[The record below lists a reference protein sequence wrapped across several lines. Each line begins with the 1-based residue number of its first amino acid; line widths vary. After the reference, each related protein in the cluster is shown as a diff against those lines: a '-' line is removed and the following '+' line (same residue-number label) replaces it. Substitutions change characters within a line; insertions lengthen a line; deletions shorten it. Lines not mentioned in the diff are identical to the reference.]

1 MRVSPY
7 RSREDRLLFSG
18 IRAQNLH
25 PSLVGDPA
33 DMAGTCGF
41 RIPSL
46 LYLEGADV
54 LLAATDRS
62 HEGADWGYTGVAL
75 RRSADR
81 GLTWSSPLSIPVLPP
96 VSRAPQAVDDWHS
109 AFYID
114 PVLLEDRSGAVHLLL
129 DFFPESKGFHRPD
142 WLEPGSGFEHG
153 RIRLCDGP
161 PPAEGKGAAGPVYT
175 VDEAGWVVAP
185 GGVRTRYYLP
195 PLHSGAVQFQ
205 TLGDMY
211 YAVGEP
217 DWLDAPPPLLPPE
230 PGEGRDI
237 YVGNIFLNIGKPAF
251 DPAHPVFVRKRLAGP
266 GPEADVPSAYEAV
279 ETSPAPLRAAVCMHL
294 VQLTSRDGGVTWS
307 QPRFLTPA
315 VKDEDCLFLGTGPGV
330 GLRLRHQPD
339 DRKNGRLM
347 VPVYKPGQAGLLLS
361 DDDGVTWRRGGYIPT
376 VDEAQAVEL
385 NDGTVLVFG
394 RQDEPGDTPMTVSRD
409 GGDTWEPMTHT
420 GLQSVRCQKSVVA
433 YPAGDPRYP
442 CVPGMIPGRQYL
454 LASHPTGQRRGGGVV
469 TLGEVLP
476 DGTLRWLA
484 DRPLGGTGQYDQT
497 EQPDFF
503 AYSCLAVLPNGQAGV
518 LFEPQP
524 TNCVAFARFDIRWFF
539 DDRKEP

>member
-54 LLAATDRS
+54 LLAAADRS

-153 RIRLCDGP
+153 RIRLYDGP

-251 DPAHPVFVRKRLAGP
+251 DPAP
-266 GPEADVPSAYEAV
+266 
-279 ETSPAPLRAAVCMHL
+279 PA
-294 VQLTSRDGGVTWS
+294 T
-307 QPRFLTPA
+307 
-315 VKDEDCLFLGTGPGV
+315 
-330 GLRLRHQPD
+330 
-339 DRKNGRLM
+339 
-347 VPVYKPGQAGLLLS
+347 
-361 DDDGVTWRRGGYIPT
+361 RR
-376 VDEAQAVEL
+376 
-385 NDGTVLVFG
+385 
-394 RQDEPGDTPMTVSRD
+394 
-409 GGDTWEPMTHT
+409 
-420 GLQSVRCQKSVVA
+420 
-433 YPAGDPRYP
+433 
-442 CVPGMIPGRQYL
+442 
-454 LASHPTGQRRGGGVV
+454 
-469 TLGEVLP
+469 
-476 DGTLRWLA
+476 
-484 DRPLGGTGQYDQT
+484 
-497 EQPDFF
+497 
-503 AYSCLAVLPNGQAGV
+503 
-518 LFEPQP
+518 
-524 TNCVAFARFDIRWFF
+524 
-539 DDRKEP
+539 

>member
-153 RIRLCDGP
+153 RIRLYDGP
-161 PPAEGKGAAGPVYT
+161 P
-175 VDEAGWVVAP
+175 AP
-185 GGVRTRYYLP
+185 
-195 PLHSGAVQFQ
+195 F
-205 TLGDMY
+205 
-211 YAVGEP
+211 
-217 DWLDAPPPLLPPE
+217 
-230 PGEGRDI
+230 
-237 YVGNIFLNIGKPAF
+237 
-251 DPAHPVFVRKRLAGP
+251 
-266 GPEADVPSAYEAV
+266 
-279 ETSPAPLRAAVCMHL
+279 
-294 VQLTSRDGGVTWS
+294 
-307 QPRFLTPA
+307 
-315 VKDEDCLFLGTGPGV
+315 
-330 GLRLRHQPD
+330 
-339 DRKNGRLM
+339 
-347 VPVYKPGQAGLLLS
+347 
-361 DDDGVTWRRGGYIPT
+361 
-376 VDEAQAVEL
+376 
-385 NDGTVLVFG
+385 
-394 RQDEPGDTPMTVSRD
+394 
-409 GGDTWEPMTHT
+409 
-420 GLQSVRCQKSVVA
+420 
-433 YPAGDPRYP
+433 
-442 CVPGMIPGRQYL
+442 
-454 LASHPTGQRRGGGVV
+454 
-469 TLGEVLP
+469 
-476 DGTLRWLA
+476 
-484 DRPLGGTGQYDQT
+484 
-497 EQPDFF
+497 
-503 AYSCLAVLPNGQAGV
+503 
-518 LFEPQP
+518 
-524 TNCVAFARFDIRWFF
+524 IRWTKRAGSSPLAACAPDIICRPCTAGRFSFRPWAICITRWGSRTGWTPRRLFF
-539 DDRKEP
+539 RPSRERAGTSTWAISF